1 MAVCHFATVGTF
13 GLETGQLHL
22 HSCTFL
28 INFRHPRTIMGCY
41 VTYTKGHPM
50 HRPELTLVEH
60 FQSIQD
66 YRENHNKQH
75 LLIDI
80 IVVAVCCVICGADN
94 FVEIQTIA
102 NEKIDWL

>member
-1 MAVCHFATVGTF
+1 M
-13 GLETGQLHL
+13 
-22 HSCTFL
+22 
-28 INFRHPRTIMGCY
+28 N
-41 VTYTKGHPM
+41 
-50 HRPELTLVEH
+50 RPELTLVEY

-102 NEKIDWL
+102 NEKIDWLRTFLSLQIAGFLKIAFPTYQCFPPVAAAHAQAGGRNR